1 MKKDGENK
9 EHEKKEKEEHEKKEK
24 EEHKKKE
31 NIIPKIITSSLTSN
45 NKIEVN
51 VVWKIIYL
59 ISSCNFLFSY
69 SFGWWFYFADTNC
82 DKLYIG

>member
-51 VVWKIIYL
+51 VV
-59 ISSCNFLFSY
+59 
-69 SFGWWFYFADTNC
+69 
-82 DKLYIG
+82 